1 MFLPQDFRAGNQV
14 GSTTA
19 QEDLRNTTVDFSRG
33 LSIRVTLCV
42 LIFAK
47 MAVLVAHAA
56 PVDSLILGRT
66 LRMFGR
72 VTIAGDQ
79 QSVNGMDEYMEAAGK
94 I

>member
-1 MFLPQDFRAGNQV
+1 MFHPQDFRAGNQV

-19 QEDLRNTTVDFSRG
+19 QEDLRNTTVDSSRG
-33 LSIRVTLCV
+33 LLIQVTLCV

-47 MAVLVAHAA
+47 MAVLVVRVA

-72 VTIAGDQ
+72 ATIAGDQ
-79 QSVNGMDEYMEAAGK
+79 PSVNGMDEYMEAADK